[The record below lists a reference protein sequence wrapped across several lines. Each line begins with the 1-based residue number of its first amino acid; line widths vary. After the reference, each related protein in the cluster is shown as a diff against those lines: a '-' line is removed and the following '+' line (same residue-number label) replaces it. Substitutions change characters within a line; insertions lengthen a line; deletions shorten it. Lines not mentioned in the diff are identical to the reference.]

1 MGDEPPPGC
10 DGEPG
15 SRNTGSVD
23 GDGSTVVLD
32 PEPLRA
38 RVTLL
43 PAQEPDLRHLRQVLV
58 RYATG
63 RVGDPHAAED
73 LVQDTLLVAATG
85 ARPDG
90 PPEPYLVGVLKNKVA
105 DHFRRQGQ
113 VQPRDPEDFTG
124 LLGADPG
131 ELPHEVAERVERA
144 TLARTL
150 LARLSDRDRD
160 ILLLR
165 MAGASAAETGDALG
179 MSSGAVRVAQHRAL
193 ERLRGLLVADG
204 YDDGEGVVGG
214 RGAAPR
220 GGGGR

>member
-1 MGDEPPPGC
+1 MP
-10 DGEPG
+10 
-15 SRNTGSVD
+15 RNAEGTA
-23 GDGSTVVLD
+23 GDGARVEAGPGD
-32 PEPLRA
+32 ARA

-43 PAQEPDLRHLRQVLV
+43 PAREPDLRHLRQVLV

-113 VQPRDPEDFTG
+113 VQPRDPDDFPG
-124 LLGADPG
+124 LLGADTA
-131 ELPHEVAERVERA
+131 ELPHEAAERSERA
-144 TLARTL
+144 VLARTL
-150 LARLSDRDRD
+150 LARLPDRDRD
-160 ILLLR
+160 ILLMR
-165 MAGASAAETGDALG
+165 MAGASAADTGAALG

-193 ERLRGLLVADG
+193 ERLRGLLVSDG
-204 YDDGEGVVGG
+204 YVGG
-214 RGAAPR
+214 AP
-220 GGGGR
+220 

>member
-1 MGDEPPPGC
+1 VDVEPA
-10 DGEPG
+10 EQ
-15 SRNTGSVD
+15 
-23 GDGSTVVLD
+23 
-32 PEPLRA
+32 RA
-38 RVTLL
+38 RITLL
-43 PAQEPDLRHLRQVLV
+43 PAQEPDLRHLRRVLV

-113 VQPRDPEDFTG
+113 VSPRDPGDFPG
-124 LLGADPG
+124 LLGADTG
-131 ELPHEVAERVERA
+131 ELPHEAAERGERA
-144 TLARTL
+144 ALARSL
-150 LARLSDRDRD
+150 LARLGERDRD
-160 ILLLR
+160 LLLLR

-193 ERLRGLLVADG
+193 ERLRGLLSSD
-204 YDDGEGVVGG
+204 EHEGG
-214 RGAAPR
+214 RHDR
-220 GGGGR
+220 G